1 MAGVRAG
8 AAFGQERPKFAVYSS
23 VAFPLHRERT
33 APNEGESLGTR
44 RPDGTGA
51 GYGVTF
57 TSAETVHRR
66 YKSQRKMIDLKT
78 KVSDWCL
85 YLALFGL
92 VLAVIDAETVAL
104 STKGKETVP
113 QSPLSIILPFFLRIT
128 ILMSTLLLDVLVLVY
143 HSIEVKISLIE
154 MGSNYWRIGVTCER
168 IAKLLIELTICS
180 ICPLPGVGT
189 VEWPLLG
196 VGERLPHTV
205 HIPVDV
211 LLCLPMFLR
220 LYIACRYLV
229 LHSVHFQD
237 PATKAMAS
245 LNQISVDFPFVV
257 RTQLTERPLSIIA
270 FSTVCFWLILA
281 WMLTQCER
289 YTHSDDIG
297 SNRHIIDFIW
307 FEIVT
312 FFSIGYGDVQVETY
326 CGRALAIITGIIGT
340 LMSSLLIALVG
351 RRMQLSLSE
360 RRVNQVIAES
370 QLSIQYKHS
379 AARVLQSTWRAL
391 KQKRLMNVEVG
402 GAHRRAFLRFRAEQR
417 NLLRAITGFR
427 RARWK
432 LRMRLEYEDDYIA
445 FRRSFVETQDRLT
458 TVRRTQERL
467 RTQLN
472 LLALSVDK
480 LSLMLTPQF

>member
-1 MAGVRAG
+1 
-8 AAFGQERPKFAVYSS
+8 
-23 VAFPLHRERT
+23 
-33 APNEGESLGTR
+33 
-44 RPDGTGA
+44 
-51 GYGVTF
+51 
-57 TSAETVHRR
+57 
-66 YKSQRKMIDLKT
+66 
-78 KVSDWCL
+78 
-85 YLALFGL
+85 
-92 VLAVIDAETVAL
+92 
-104 STKGKETVP
+104 
-113 QSPLSIILPFFLRIT
+113 
-128 ILMSTLLLDVLVLVY
+128 
-143 HSIEVKISLIE
+143 

-196 VGERLPHTV
+196 LGERGQHTV
-205 HIPVDV
+205 HIPVAV

-220 LYIACRYLV
+220 LYIVCRYLV

-257 RTQLTERPLSIIA
+257 RSQLTERPLSIIV
-270 FSTVCFWLILA
+270 FSTVSFWLILA

-289 YTHSDDIG
+289 YTHSDDAG
-297 SNRHIIDFIW
+297 SNRHIIDFVW

-326 CGRALAIITGIIGT
+326 CGRALAIITGIVGT

-379 AARVLQSTWRAL
+379 AARVLQSTWRAS
-391 KQKRLMNVEVG
+391 KQRRLMSVEVG

-445 FRRSFVETQDRLT
+445 FRRSYVETQDHLT
-458 TVRRTQERL
+458 AVRRTQQRL

-472 LLALSVDK
+472 LLALNVDK
-480 LSLMLTPQF
+480 LSLMLTPQL